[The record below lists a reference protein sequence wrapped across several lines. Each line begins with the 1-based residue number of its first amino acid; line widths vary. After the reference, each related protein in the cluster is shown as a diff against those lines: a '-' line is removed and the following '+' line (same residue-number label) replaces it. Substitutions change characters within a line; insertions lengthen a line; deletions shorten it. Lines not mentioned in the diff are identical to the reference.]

1 MSDAWSRSLA
11 SSSAE
16 ETRAIARALGEGL
29 LGGETIALSGDL
41 GSGKTTFTR
50 GLVEGLGLDAR
61 IVSSPTYVLEHIYP
75 GRVPVHHF
83 DAYRLSSVEEFLAL
97 GFHERLD
104 GRRVVV
110 VEWAEKV
117 LPAFPRE
124 RLLVEIEGPGG
135 GNSPEYRKLI
145 FSSVPGVWASRLDAL
160 PRHIPKVLSRPER

>member
-1 MSDAWSRSLA
+1 MMEASSRSFA

-16 ETRAIARALGEGL
+16 ETRAIARALGRGL
-29 LGGETIALSGDL
+29 LGGDTIALSGDL

-75 GRVPVHHF
+75 TRVPVHHF
-83 DAYRLSSVEEFLAL
+83 DAYRLSSVEELLAL

-117 LPAFPRE
+117 LPAFPPD
-124 RLLVEIEGPGG
+124 RLLVEIEGPGAG
-135 GNSPEYRKLI
+135 DPSEYRKLV
-145 FSSVPGVWASRLDAL
+145 FSSAPGVWASRLDAL
-160 PRHIPKVLSRPER
+160 SLYTPKVLARPER